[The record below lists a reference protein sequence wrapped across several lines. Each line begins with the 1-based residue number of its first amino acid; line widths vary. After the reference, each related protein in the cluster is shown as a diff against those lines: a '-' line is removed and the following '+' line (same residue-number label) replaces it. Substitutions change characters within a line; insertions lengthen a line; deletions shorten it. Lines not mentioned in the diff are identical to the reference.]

1 MSYSGV
7 EPNIKVTIMSVS
19 GKRKPCFTVDQD
31 DTDNVD
37 DNNDDEDSFEASDL
51 VGNLSTSTAS
61 TSNNVESSFLST
73 KNVVSSERTIS
84 SSSVS
89 ENDLDYE
96 SVSSPGN
103 SSTASGPT
111 YIRPA
116 GFDHHAQDVLAPLLP
131 PQTSSTSK
139 KLSTR

>member
-1 MSYSGV
+1 
-7 EPNIKVTIMSVS
+7 MSVS
-19 GKRKPCFTVDQD
+19 GKRKPSFSVDQD
-31 DTDNVD
+31 DPDNV
-37 DNNDDEDSFEASDL
+37 DNNDDDDSFEASDL
-51 VGNLSTSTAS
+51 VGNLSASTAS
-61 TSNNVESSFLST
+61 TSNNVESFLST
-73 KNVVSSERTIS
+73 KNVVNSERTIS

-131 PQTSSTSK
+131 PQTSAASK

>member
-1 MSYSGV
+1 
-7 EPNIKVTIMSVS
+7 MSVS
-19 GKRKPCFTVDQD
+19 GKRKPSFVDVD
-31 DTDNVD
+31 SDENVD
-37 DNNDDEDSFEASDL
+37 ILCKNIDRISDNDDDSFEASDL
-51 VGNLSTSTAS
+51 VSNLSSPSNVDTSL
-61 TSNNVESSFLST
+61 SS
-73 KNVVSSERTIS
+73 KNVVVASERTIS
-84 SSSVS
+84 SSSIS

-116 GFDHHAQDVLAPLLP
+116 GFEHHAHDVLAPILP
-131 PQTSSTSK
+131 PTSATSK

>member
-1 MSYSGV
+1 
-7 EPNIKVTIMSVS
+7 MSVS

-51 VGNLSTSTAS
+51 VGNLSISTAS
-61 TSNNVESSFLST
+61 TSNNVESSSLST

>member
-1 MSYSGV
+1 
-7 EPNIKVTIMSVS
+7 MSVS
-19 GKRKPCFTVDQD
+19 GKRKPSYADVDSD
-31 DTDNVD
+31 EYVDTLCNNIDRISE
-37 DNNDDEDSFEASDL
+37 NDDDSFEASDL
-51 VGNLSTSTAS
+51 VGNLSSPSNVDTS
-61 TSNNVESSFLST
+61 LPP
-73 KNVVSSERTIS
+73 KNVVLTSERTIS
-84 SSSVS
+84 SSSIS

-116 GFDHHAQDVLAPLLP
+116 GFDHHAHDVLAPLLP
-131 PQTSSTSK
+131 PTLTTSK